1 MSVTAIVTC
10 MTEAELPFVREA
22 IYSAQ
27 TQTCA
32 CELLVIVPEGNA
44 TILSYFRGLG
54 GAFTVYPVPM
64 YPAGIVRNL
73 AVARATTEWVAFLDG
88 DDMWTP
94 TKTERQLVVARETGS
109 AFIGSRHLLIREDG
123 TPFFYAFAKRMSMP
137 SSWMVKRDLL
147 VDVPFLDRA
156 GWEDV
161 ELLQRIEGKG
171 IQTYTLKDYC
181 VHYRVRRLSS
191 STGYAA
197 PKHRKYRFAKMSTIV
212 GVRPALLISSR
223 AWSLLNPPLNT
234 RPNAPAASAS
244 NPP

>member
-10 MTEAELPFVREA
+10 MTEDELPFVREA
-22 IYSAQ
+22 VYSVQRQ
-27 TQTCA
+27 TYA
-32 CELLVIVPEGNA
+32 CELLVMAPEGNA
-44 TILSYFRGLG
+44 TILSYFGGLG
-54 GAFTVYPVPM
+54 GAFTLYPVPM

-73 AVARATTEWVAFLDG
+73 GVARATTEWVAFLDG

-94 TKTERQLVVARETGS
+94 TKTERQLVAAGKTGS
-109 AFIGSRHLLIREDG
+109 PFIGTRHLLIREDG

-181 VHYRVRRLSS
+181 VHYRVRRLSN
-191 STGYAA
+191 STRYTG
-197 PKHRKYRFAKMSTIV
+197 PKHRKYRFAKISTIA

-234 RPNAPAASAS
+234 RPRQII
-244 NPP
+244 

>member
-1 MSVTAIVTC
+1 MNVTAIVTC

-22 IYSAQ
+22 IYSVQ

-32 CELLVIVPEGNA
+32 CELLVIVPEDNA
-44 TILSYFRGLG
+44 TILSYFRGFEN
-54 GAFTVYPVPM
+54 AFMLYPIPM

-94 TKTERQLVVARETGS
+94 TKTERQLVAAGETGS
-109 AFIGSRHLLIREDG
+109 PFIGTRHLLIREDG
-123 TPFFYAFAKRMSMP
+123 TPFFYAFAKRISMP

-147 VDVPFLDRA
+147 VEVPFFDRA

-161 ELLQRIEGKG
+161 ELLQRIDGKG
-171 IQTYTLKDYC
+171 IETYTLKDYC
-181 VHYRVRRLSS
+181 VHYRVRRLSN
-191 STGYAA
+191 STRYTG

-234 RPNAPAASAS
+234 RPRRII
-244 NPP
+244 

>member
-22 IYSAQ
+22 IYSVQ
-27 TQTCA
+27 RQTCA
-32 CELLVIVPEGNA
+32 CELLVMVPEGNA
-44 TILSYFRGLG
+44 TILSYFRGFEN
-54 GAFTVYPVPM
+54 AFTLYPVPM

-94 TKTERQLVVARETGS
+94 TKTERQLVVAREIGS
-109 AFIGSRHLLIREDG
+109 PFIGTRHLLIREDG

-181 VHYRVRRLSS
+181 VHYRVRCLSN
-191 STGYAA
+191 STRYTG

-223 AWSLLNPPLNT
+223 AWSLLNAPLNT
-234 RPNAPAASAS
+234 RPRRII
-244 NPP
+244 